1 MNRVL
6 HILGGMN
13 VGGVE
18 TFLMNLYRVID
29 HERVQFDFLVN
40 TKENAYQDEILSAG
54 GRIFFLPPRNRGIW
68 QYRLNLKYFFEKHRE
83 EFQVVQQH
91 FSSLSSLEPLIM
103 ARRTG
108 YPIRIAHCHST
119 AECGSRLH
127 NILHQINKRRV
138 GGIATDYLA
147 CSDLALNWAFGGT
160 CVEGKAKVINNGID
174 IDRFRYNEARRR
186 EARRKLGIEDK
197 LVIGHVG
204 RFSAVKNHN
213 FLLRIFR
220 ELQFSHPETRL
231 LLVGTGELEPSIR
244 KLTMQLDLGE
254 KVIFTGVR
262 SDTPDLLNAMDFFVF
277 PSLYEG
283 LPVALVEAQAAGLR
297 IFCSD
302 RVTLSAN
309 LTGNIEYL
317 PLEESPAL
325 WAEKIRKSIG
335 YSRQDTSELLI
346 RAGYSIAHT
355 ADFLMK
361 HYYCLSH
368 A

>member
-6 HILGGMN
+6 HILSGMN
-13 VGGVE
+13 VGGAE
-18 TFLMNLYRVID
+18 TFLMNLYRAID
-29 HERVQFDFLVN
+29 REQVQFDFLVN
-40 TKENAYQDEILSAG
+40 TKENVYQDEILSAG
-54 GRIFFLPPRNRGIW
+54 GRIFFLPPRNRGIR
-68 QYRLNLKYFFEKHRE
+68 QYRLNLKCFFEKHRE

-91 FSSLSSLEPLIM
+91 LSSLSSLEPLIM
-103 ARRTG
+103 ARQAE
-108 YPIRIAHCHST
+108 YPIRIAHCHNT
-119 AECGSRLH
+119 AEGGSWLH
-127 NILHQINKRRV
+127 NILHQINKRRIRT
-138 GGIATDYLA
+138 IATDYLA
-147 CSDLALNWAFGGT
+147 CSKGAQNWAFGGT
-160 CVEGKAKVINNGID
+160 GIEERVKVINNGID
-174 IDRFRYNEARRR
+174 INRFLYNETRRR
-186 EARRKLGIEDK
+186 ETRRKLGIEDK

-204 RFSAVKNHN
+204 RFSVVKNHD
-213 FLLRIFR
+213 FLLQIFR
-220 ELQFSHPETRL
+220 ELQFSHPKTCL

-244 KLTMQLDLGE
+244 KLSMQLGLGE

-335 YSRQDTSELLI
+335 YSRQDTSEPLI